1 MPAKKQINLERLKNA
16 ISLAAFLLVAWGFY
30 RLLFQF
36 PEEIEE
42 LIIKPI
48 VWLGATYYFVKK
60 ERAKASSLGIT
71 SKNLFPAIYLSLA
84 LGAVFV
90 IEGLV
95 VNFVKYGSFNFGAN
109 IGQKALFAALG
120 LSFATAISEEI
131 TFRGYI
137 FNRVWKTLDNEILAN
152 LSTSLLWALIHVP
165 ITIFVWKLSLGAA
178 LLYLLLTTIF
188 GIGSAFVFART
199 KNVTSSILLHVLWE
213 WPIILFR

>member
-1 MPAKKQINLERLKNA
+1 MAKGQNNSETLKNA
-16 ISLAAFLLVAWGFY
+16 VNLGAFLLVAWGFY
-30 RLLFQF
+30 RFLFQL

-42 LIIKPI
+42 LFIKPA
-48 VWLGATYYFVKK
+48 VWLGATIYLVKK
-60 ERAKASSLGIT
+60 EKSSFSSLGIT

-84 LGAVFV
+84 LGALFV
-90 IEGLV
+90 IEGMV
-95 VNFVKYGSFNFGAN
+95 VNFVKYGSLNFAAN
-109 IGQKALFAALG
+109 IGQKPLFAALG

-137 FNRVWKTLDNEILAN
+137 FNRVWKALGNEVWAN

-165 ITIFVWKLSLGAA
+165 VTIFVWKLSLGAA
-178 LLYLLLTTIF
+178 LIYLLLTTIF

-199 KNVTSSILLHVLWE
+199 KNVASSIFLHVLWE

>member
-1 MPAKKQINLERLKNA
+1 MAKKQIDLERLKNA

-30 RLLFQF
+30 RYLFQF

-42 LIIKPI
+42 LVIKPI
-48 VWLGATYYFVKK
+48 VWLGATYYFLRK
-60 ERAKASSLGIT
+60 ERARLSSLGIT
-71 SKNLFPAIYLSLA
+71 ANKIFPAIYLSLA

-95 VNFVKYGSFNFGAN
+95 VNFVKYQSFNFSAN

-137 FNRVWKTLDNEILAN
+137 FNRVWKVLGNEVWAN
-152 LSTSLLWALIHVP
+152 LSTSLVWALIHVP
-165 ITIFVWKLSLGAA
+165 ITIFVWKLSFGAA
-178 LLYLLLTTIF
+178 LLYLGLTTIF

-199 KNVTSSILLHVLWE
+199 GNVFSSIFLHVLWE

>member
-1 MPAKKQINLERLKNA
+1 MPKKQNKLEKLKNS

-30 RLLFQF
+30 RFLFQF
-36 PEEIEE
+36 PEEVEE
-42 LIIKPI
+42 LVIKPA
-48 VWLGATYYFVKK
+48 VWLGATWYFVRK
-60 ERAKASSLGIT
+60 ERGRLSSLGVT

-84 LGAVFV
+84 LGAIFV
-90 IEGLV
+90 IEGLI
-95 VNFVKYGSFNFGAN
+95 VNFVKYESFDFAAN
-109 IGQKALFAALG
+109 IGQKALLPALG
-120 LSFATAISEEI
+120 LSFATAFSEEI

-137 FNRVWKTLDNEILAN
+137 FNRVWKVSGSEVWAN

-178 LLYLLLTTIF
+178 LIYLLLTTIF

-199 KNVTSSILLHVLWE
+199 GNVFSSIFLHVLWE